1 PQAIDAAYA
10 ELAIDDGAVIL
21 AHPAGAAGMIDGGAE
36 LPDVVGYLFVARD
49 LRSRPDLFG
58 HQRAERF
65 GRDDL
70 PGNAKARQH
79 DAHVVGVG
87 QVIGADA
94 WWRAPLRVAQR
105 DFTTA
110 LRPADAEDEGKSR
123 PAMQA

>member
-36 LPDVVGYLFVARD
+36 LPDVIGDLVVARD
-49 LRSRPDLFG
+49 VRSGPDLFG

-70 PGNAKARQH
+70 PGNAEGRQH
-79 DAHVVGVG
+79 DAHVVGIC
-87 QVIGADA
+87 QVIGPDA
-94 WWRAPLRVAQR
+94 RWRVPLRIAQR
-105 DFTTA
+105 DFTAA
-110 LRPADAEDEGKSR
+110 LR
-123 PAMQA
+123 